1 MGPTAI
7 DFERVSSL
15 ARQGFSFQKVAA
27 LMHIEE
33 PSYEFEKAYAQGR
46 EDRGKEDEQVVTE
59 EQAKDADEVPMAKAR
74 RTVHYTELSLK
85 YEYRRA
91 FSEVQLLDILGTNGF
106 HFERGHCYCFIS
118 GGDVDSLSYLKA
130 VLRQQPLSQLVV
142 STWCMAVQDI
152 IELREWIE
160 AGRIEKMDIY
170 LGEIFKGSYAFEYA
184 TLKELYE
191 QKPELGRMAIFRNH
205 SKVMAGRGEKF
216 SFAILSS
223 ANINTNPRCE
233 QACII
238 IDDGAFEFYKDFFDG
253 INSFE

>member
-1 MGPTAI
+1 MIEQNEFYEKVRKLAGQGY
-7 DFERVSSL
+7 SL
-15 ARQGFSFQKVAA
+15 RKISVMMNVDVPWQEFIEAYNAGINAKHVVEQPADAEPEKDDALLTHARKSV
-27 LMHIEE
+27 
-33 PSYEFEKAYAQGR
+33 R
-46 EDRGKEDEQVVTE
+46 
-59 EQAKDADEVPMAKAR
+59 
-74 RTVHYTELSLK
+74 YTQLSLK
-85 YEYRRA
+85 YEYRKA
-91 FSEVQLLDILGTNGF
+91 FSEIQLLECLGSNGF
-106 HFERGHCYCFIS
+106 HFENGHCYCFIS

-130 VLRQQPLSQLVV
+130 VIRQQNISELVV

-152 IELREWIE
+152 IQFREWIE
-160 AGRIEKMDIY
+160 AGKISKMDIY

-205 SKVMAGRGEKF
+205 SKIMAGRGDQF

-233 QACII
+233 QTCII
-238 IDDGAFEFYKDFFDG
+238 IDEGCFPFFKEFFDG

>member
-1 MGPTAI
+1 MEQCDKIRKLASQGYSIRKIIAMMGICEPSDEFMELYNAGI
-7 DFERVSSL
+7 KD
-15 ARQGFSFQKVAA
+15 RQ
-27 LMHIEE
+27 IEE
-33 PSYEFEKAYAQGR
+33 HP
-46 EDRGKEDEQVVTE
+46 
-59 EQAKDADEVPMAKAR
+59 ADEEPEKEPVSMDHAR
-74 RTVHYTELSLK
+74 RSVRYTELSLK

-91 FSEVQLLDILGTNGF
+91 FSEVELLDCLGSNGF
-106 HFERGHCYCFIS
+106 HFEDGHCYCFIS

-130 VLRQQPLSQLVV
+130 VIRQQNISELVV

-152 IELREWIE
+152 IQLREWIE
-160 AGRIEKMDIY
+160 AGMISKMDIY

-191 QKPELGRMAIFRNH
+191 QMPELGRMAIFRNH
-205 SKVMAGRGEKF
+205 SKVMAGQGDKF

-233 QACII
+233 QTCII
-238 IDDGAFEFYKDFFDG
+238 IDEGSFAFFKDFFDG

>member
-1 MGPTAI
+1 MEQPIINI
-7 DFERVSSL
+7 DKIRKL
-15 ARQGFSFQKVAA
+15 ASQGFSIRKIAA
-27 LMHIEE
+27 MMNIDKPSGEFIE
-33 PSYEFEKAYAQGR
+33 AYNMGIK
-46 EDRGKEDEQVVTE
+46 DRQVVE
-59 EQAKDADEVPMAKAR
+59 LPADAEPEQSDTPMAHAR
-74 RTVHYTELSLK
+74 KSVRYTELSLK

-91 FSEVQLLDILGTNGF
+91 FSEVELLNCLGTNGF
-106 HFERGHCYCFIS
+106 HFEEGHCYCFIS

-130 VLRQQPLSQLVV
+130 VIRQQNISELVV

-152 IELREWIE
+152 IQIREWIE
-160 AGRIEKMDIY
+160 ACLISKMDIY

-205 SKVMAGRGEKF
+205 SKIMAGKGDKF

-233 QACII
+233 QTCII
-238 IDDGAFEFYKDFFDG
+238 VHEGSYPFFKEFFDG

>member
-1 MGPTAI
+1 M
-7 DFERVSSL
+7 DSSNINLEKVRLL
-15 ARQGFSFQKVAA
+15 ASQGFSIQKVAA
-27 LMHIEE
+27 LMHIEQ
-33 PSYEFEKAYAQGR
+33 PSDEFVEQYKLGI
-46 EDRGKEDEQVVTE
+46 EDRAKQEEMPAIEEPAPETED
-59 EQAKDADEVPMAKAR
+59 VPVAKAR
-74 RTVHYTELSLK
+74 RSVHYTELSLK

-91 FSEVQLLDILGTNGF
+91 FSEVELLDALGTNGF
-106 HFERGHCYCFIS
+106 HFEDGHCYCFIS

-130 VLRQQPLSQLVV
+130 VIRQQNIQQLVV

-152 IELREWIE
+152 IELRQWIE
-160 AGRIEKMDIY
+160 AGRIGKMDIY
-170 LGEIFKGSYAFEYA
+170 IGEIFKGSYAFEYA

-205 SKVMAGRGEKF
+205 SKVMAGRGDKF

-233 QACII
+233 QTCII
-238 IDDGAFEFYKDFFDG
+238 IDDGAFSFFKDFFDG

>member
-1 MGPTAI
+1 MEPTAI
-7 DFERVSSL
+7 DFERVRSL

-27 LMHIEE
+27 LIHIEE

-46 EDRGKEDEQVVTE
+46 EDRGKEDEQVVAE
-59 EQAKDADEVPMAKAR
+59 VPAKDSDEVPMARAR
-74 RTVHYTELSLK
+74 RAVHYTELSLK

-91 FSEVQLLDILGTNGF
+91 FSEVQLLNILGTNGF

-130 VLRQQPLSQLVV
+130 V
-142 STWCMAVQDI
+142 
-152 IELREWIE
+152 LREWIE

-205 SKVMAGRGEKF
+205 SKVMAGRGEEF

-233 QACII
+233 QTCII